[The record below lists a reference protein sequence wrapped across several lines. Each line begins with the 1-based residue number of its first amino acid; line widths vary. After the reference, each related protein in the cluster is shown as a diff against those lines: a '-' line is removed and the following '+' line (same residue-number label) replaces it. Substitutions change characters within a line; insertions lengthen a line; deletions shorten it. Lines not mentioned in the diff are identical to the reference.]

1 MRLLIVDDS
10 IEMLRILTGYLQGD
24 GAHQVVGQALHGRDA
39 VDLALEL
46 RPDVV
51 LVDFDMPHMSGI
63 ETVRRLK
70 DAIPDLKVI
79 VVSGHDQEEY
89 RRESLRA
96 GADAF
101 VTKRLLEEDL
111 LPLLQASPA
120 GLGL

>member
-10 IEMLRILTGYLQGD
+10 IEMLRILTMYLQAD

-51 LVDFDMPHMSGI
+51 LVDFDMPHMNGL

-70 DAIPDLKVI
+70 EAIPDLKAI
-79 VVSGHDQEEY
+79 VVSGHDLQEY
-89 RRESLRA
+89 RRESLLA

-111 LPLLQASPA
+111 LPRLQSSSA
-120 GLGL
+120 GLGR

>member
-46 RPDVV
+46 RPDVA
-51 LVDFDMPHMSGI
+51 LVDFDMPDMNGV

-70 DAIPDLKVI
+70 EAIPDLKVI
-79 VVSGHDQEEY
+79 VVSGHDLQEY
-89 RRESLRA
+89 GRESLRA

-111 LPLLQASPA
+111 LPRLQSSPA
-120 GLGL
+120 GLGR

>member
-10 IEMLRILTGYLQGD
+10 IEMLRILTLYLEGD

-46 RPDVV
+46 RPDFV
-51 LVDFDMPHMSGI
+51 LVDFDMPHMNGI

-70 DAIPDLKVI
+70 EAIPDLKVI
-79 VVSGHDQEEY
+79 VISGHDLQEY
-89 RRESLRA
+89 GHESLRA

-101 VTKRLLEEDL
+101 VSKRLLDEDL
-111 LPLLQASPA
+111 LPLLQPSG
-120 GLGL
+120 GLAR